1 MVRSTRLTGAPLL
14 SMSPPRSRF
23 VKRDVVALAE
33 DGLADGGE
41 DVIVVVVA
49 DVDRQVA
56 PDPFD
61 GARLDQRTRAAGA
74 DAVIDGFERQVL
86 EQMPDAIARH
96 LRLGGP
102 ATLPKRGHVAQP
114 QVRGVKAD
122 RHLSD

>member
-14 SMSPPRSRF
+14 SMTPPRLRF

-49 DVDRQVA
+49 DVDREVA
-56 PDPFD
+56 PDSLD
-61 GARLDQRTRAAGA
+61 GTRLDQRARAAGT
-74 DAVIDGFERQVL
+74 DAVIDGLDRQVL
-86 EQMPDAIARH
+86 EQMPHAIARH

-102 ATLPKRGHVAQP
+102 SALPQRRNVTQP
-114 QVRGVKAD
+114 EVRGV
-122 RHLSD
+122 

>member
-14 SMSPPRSRF
+14 SMTLLSRL
-23 VKRDVVALAE
+23 VERDVVALAE

-49 DVDRQVA
+49 DVDREIA

-61 GARLDQRTRAAGA
+61 GTRLDQRARAAGT
-74 DAVIDGFERQVL
+74 DAVIDRLDRQML
-86 EQMPDAIARH
+86 EQVPHAIPRH

-102 ATLPKRGHVAQP
+102 
-114 QVRGVKAD
+114 
-122 RHLSD
+122 S